1 MIVANNLKSLFAY
14 RFHVIFQI
22 VASAFAIVIQYFLWR
37 SVFGANPDGVIRGMT
52 FQQTF
57 LYVSLATA
65 ITVLMRTWADWE
77 MCSQIR
83 TGDIIMSFFKPID
96 YMRYAFANSIGSMA
110 GNFVTVTIPSLL
122 IVFVAFQSRMTLGW
136 NVLFFAVTLLGSCVL
151 SFLFDFIVGT
161 TCFWTL
167 SIWGISVAKDF
178 SILFL
183 SGALVPLCFFPDSLA
198 RVIGFM
204 PFPYMYNLP
213 LTILTSTQAD
223 VGTWSRGIAVQF
235 AWIVVGYLLARVYFA
250 FSLKKLT
257 VNGG

>member
-22 VASAFAIVIQYFLWR
+22 VASAFSIVIQFFLWR
-37 SVFGANPDGVIRGMT
+37 SVFAANPDGVIRGMT

-83 TGDIIMSFFKPID
+83 SGDIIMFFFKPID
-96 YMRYAFANSIGSMA
+96 YMRYAFANSMGSMA
-110 GNFVTVTIPSLL
+110 GNFITVTIPSLL
-122 IVFVAFQSRMTLGW
+122 IIFVAFQSRMAFGW
-136 NVLFFAVTLLGSCVL
+136 NVPFFAATLIGSCVL
-151 SFLFDFIVGT
+151 SFLFDFLVGT

-178 SILFL
+178 AILFF
-183 SGALVPLCFFPDSLA
+183 SGALVPLRFFPDSFA
-198 RVIGFM
+198 RIIGFM

-213 LTILTSTQAD
+213 LTILTSNQAD
-223 VGTWSRGIAVQF
+223 LGAWGRGIACQF
-235 AWIVVGYLLARVYFA
+235 AWIAVGYCLCRMYFS